1 MKRTIAVIVFALA
14 AMVLASG
21 AFASTAFPLDPAAV
35 NTLDRTFMCPYDKTM
50 DDVSLAFC
58 VAALAS
64 PAVLFSESPA
74 EYPTIAVMYAESL
87 AISYGTKE
95 LFKYLI
101 SRERPYMYYA
111 DTPMDMVES
120 DEHNE
125 SFLSGHTIAAFTGAA
140 FTSYVFAKYNPDSA
154 WRIPVT
160 AVSYALAATT
170 AALRVASGNHF
181 LTDVLPGA
189 ILGTAIGIG
198 VPFLHT
204 LLADKDMTVSASPFG
219 LVFSK
224 SFR

>member
-1 MKRTIAVIVFALA
+1 MKKTIAVIVFALTA
-14 AMVLASG
+14 LVLASG
-21 AFASTAFPLDPAAV
+21 VSASTAFPLDPAAV

-64 PAVLFSESPA
+64 PAVLVSESPA

-125 SFLSGHTIAAFTGAA
+125 SFFSGHTIAAFTGAA

-160 AVSYALAATT
+160 VASFALASAT
-170 AALRVASGNHF
+170 AAFRVASGNHF
-181 LTDVLPGA
+181 MTDVLAGA
-189 ILGTAIGIG
+189 VLGTAIGIA
-198 VPFLHT
+198 VPALHT
-204 LLADKDMTVSASPFG
+204 LFADNDTSVSVSPFG
-219 LVFSK
+219 LVFSR
-224 SFR
+224 SY